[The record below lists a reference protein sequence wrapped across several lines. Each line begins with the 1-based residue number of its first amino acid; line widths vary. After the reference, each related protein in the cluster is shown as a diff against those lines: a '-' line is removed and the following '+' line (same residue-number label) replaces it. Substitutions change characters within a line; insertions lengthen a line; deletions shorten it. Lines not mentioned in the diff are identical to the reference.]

1 VAGPSGRHLP
11 FCVKNR
17 KSLNQKTMTQARF
30 VIAVALLTFALP
42 PAHAQK
48 RSRSARKPAKSAKQ
62 TPAPARTPALTAGV
76 HEVVL
81 NGVRFWYRVAG
92 SSEKSVAPVVF
103 LHGGP
108 GYNSHSFSV
117 LEGPKLERS
126 LLMVYFDQR
135 GAGHSERPWSGHYQL
150 DTLVQDVEALRRVLG
165 VPRISLIGHSF
176 GGLLALEYAARYP
189 DNVSRLILV
198 GAFSDGPQT
207 CRVHRARLAG
217 MHLVELARV
226 LKDTAWTR
234 APRRS
239 DCEFESRALTSAER
253 ERFNNSGMFPD
264 STLQKKQDSVDAASG
279 LKNTGE
285 MSRALIGAG
294 LLAYRFTKHDQVT
307 APALLIAGA
316 EDNAVGVAPQRALAA
331 ALPRARIAVYERA
344 GHFPYLEEPVRFA
357 RDASSFLS
365 AESLKR

>member
-1 VAGPSGRHLP
+1 
-11 FCVKNR
+11 
-17 KSLNQKTMTQARF
+17 MTRTRF
-30 VIAVALLTFALP
+30 ITAFALLMFALP
-42 PAHAQK
+42 SAHAQK
-48 RSRSARKPAKSAKQ
+48 RSKSARRPSKSARQ
-62 TPAPARTPALTAGV
+62 AAIPARTPALTAGV

-81 NGVRFWYRVAG
+81 NGVRLWYRVAG
-92 SSEKSVAPVVF
+92 SARKDVAPVVF

-117 LEGPKLERS
+117 LEGPRLERT

-135 GAGHSERPWSGHYQL
+135 GAGHSERPWTGHYQL
-150 DTLVQDVEALRRVLG
+150 DTLVNDVEALRRTLG
-165 VPRISLIGHSF
+165 VPKISLMGHSF

-189 DNVSRLILV
+189 DHVSRLILV
-198 GAFSDGPQT
+198 GAFADGPQT
-207 CRVHRARLAG
+207 CRVHRGRLAG

-234 APRRS
+234 APKRS
-239 DCEFESRALTSAER
+239 DCEFEGRALTSAER

-285 MSRALIGAG
+285 MSRALFGAG
-294 LLAYRFTKHDQVT
+294 LFGYRFTKHDRVT
-307 APALLIAGA
+307 APTLLIAGE
-316 EDNAVGVAPQRALAA
+316 EDYAVGVAPQRALAA

-357 RDASSFLS
+357 RDVSSFLS
-365 AESLKR
+365 ADEKR

>member
-1 VAGPSGRHLP
+1 
-11 FCVKNR
+11 
-17 KSLNQKTMTQARF
+17 MTRTRF
-30 VIAVALLTFALP
+30 VIVLVLLTFALP
-42 PAHAQK
+42 SAHAQK
-48 RSRSARKPAKSAKQ
+48 RSKSAHRPAKATKQ
-62 TPAPARTPALTAGV
+62 ATAPARTPALTAGV

-81 NGVRFWYRVAG
+81 NGVRLWYRVAG
-92 SSEKSVAPVVF
+92 SSENGAAPVVF

-108 GYNSHSFSV
+108 GYSSHSFSV
-117 LEGPKLERS
+117 LEGPRLERT

-135 GAGHSERPWSGHYQL
+135 GAGHSERPWTGHYQL
-150 DTLVQDVEALRRVLG
+150 DTLVNDVEALRRLLG
-165 VPRISLIGHSF
+165 VPKISLIGHSF

-189 DNVSRLILV
+189 GNVSRLILV

-234 APRRS
+234 APKRS

-279 LKNTGE
+279 LRNTGE
-285 MSRALIGAG
+285 MSRALLGAG
-294 LLAYRFTKHDQVT
+294 LLSYRFTKHDEVT
-307 APALLIAGA
+307 APTLLIAGS
-316 EDNAVGVAPQRALAA
+316 EDNAVGVGPQRALAA
-331 ALPRARIAVYERA
+331 ALPRARIAVYDRA

-357 RDASSFLS
+357 RDVSSFLS
-365 AESLKR
+365 ADEKR

>member
-1 VAGPSGRHLP
+1 MIRTRV
-11 FCVKNR
+11 
-17 KSLNQKTMTQARF
+17 
-30 VIAVALLTFALP
+30 VIAVALLVFALP

-48 RSRSARKPAKSAKQ
+48 KSKSARKPAKSARPAAAPT
-62 TPAPARTPALTAGV
+62 TPGLTAGV

-92 SSEKSVAPVVF
+92 SSTSATAPVVF

-126 LLMVYFDQR
+126 LQMVYFDQR
-135 GAGHSERPWSGHYQL
+135 GAGRSERPWSGHYQL
-150 DTLVQDVEALRRVLG
+150 DTLVDDVEALRRALG
-165 VPRISLIGHSF
+165 VPRITLMGHSF

-189 DNVSRLILV
+189 GNVSRLILV
-198 GAFSDGPQT
+198 GAFSNGPQT
-207 CRVHRARLAG
+207 CQVHRGRLAG

-234 APRRS
+234 APKRS

-253 ERFNNSGMFPD
+253 ERFNSSGMFPD
-264 STLQKKQDSVDAASG
+264 STLQRKQDSVDAASG
-279 LKNTGE
+279 LRNTGE
-285 MSRALIGAG
+285 MSRALFGAG
-294 LLAYRFTKHDQVT
+294 LFSYRFTRHARVT
-307 APALLIAGA
+307 APTLLIAGA
-316 EDNAVGVAPQRALAA
+316 EDYAVGVQPQRALSM

-344 GHFPYLEEPVRFA
+344 GHFPYLEEPARFA
-357 RDASSFLS
+357 RDVSSFLS
-365 AESLKR
+365 ADEKR